1 MDISFITP
9 QPSKNYVF
17 EFPRT
22 YKKYIF
28 LLNKNQTQATLEPQK
43 DNYSDISQVRVY
55 VKETGDVR
63 TLNKLGTSETLIF
76 GFLYLCFLFMYLFMS
91 PFTRLKVP

>member
-17 EFPRT
+17 EFPSI

-28 LLNKNQTQATLEPQK
+28 LLNKNRTQATLEPQK

-63 TLNKLGTSETLIF
+63 TLNKLGTSETVIF
-76 GFLYLCFLFMYLFMS
+76 GVLYLCLLFICLFMS

>member
-9 QPSKNYVF
+9 QSSKNYVF
-17 EFPRT
+17 EFPSI

-76 GFLYLCFLFMYLFMS
+76 GFLFLCLFFLSFFLYVSFH
-91 PFTRLKVP
+91 